1 MPGRLVLHNK
11 SAPISENGPCG
22 CGLTL
27 STSKNT
33 LPLDLT
39 RSLRREHH
47 CLSSLRMMC
56 LIGLAGARRDNTELQ
71 EMLSYSVLLTETK
84 PVHL

>member
-1 MPGRLVLHNK
+1 MPGRLVQRNR
-11 SAPISENGPCG
+11 STPISENGRCG

-33 LPLDLT
+33 LPLHLT
-39 RSLRREHH
+39 RSLHRENH

-56 LIGLAGARRDNTELQ
+56 LIGLAGARNDNT
-71 EMLSYSVLLTETK
+71 EMLSYFMLLTETK
-84 PVHL
+84 PVYL